1 MGLLILVT
9 GLVLFLGMHAVRI
22 PDEQR
27 RAGMIAR
34 WGKNKYRGIY
44 TVLSITGLV
53 LIVYGYGQARLDP
66 IFVWS
71 PPAATRH
78 IAALLMLFSM
88 ILLAACYVPM
98 NHIKARLQ
106 HPMTL
111 AVKVWALAHL
121 LARMDGPVDW
131 VGTSLGGICG
141 MGIAATPGNAS
152 APKDAPLATPELIAN
167 ANAAGIPGNVAVTS
181 ATTTYRPVPS
191 RVVRSVMLPP
201 ASATTPPPWPAPSTP
216 SARSRCT

>member
-22 PDEQR
+22 PNEQR

-34 WGKNKYRGIY
+34 LGKNRYRGIY
-44 TVLSITGLV
+44 TAVSIAGLV

-66 IFVWS
+66 VFVWS
-71 PPAATRH
+71 PPAAMRH

-98 NHIKARLQ
+98 NHIKAKLQ

-121 LARMDGPVDW
+121 LSNGTLADIVLFGSFLAWAVLLFKSARKRAIPMSFSGDGPTK
-131 VGTSLGGICG
+131 VGTMMTVVVGVLAWLVF
-141 MGIAATPGNAS
+141 AAW
-152 APKDAPLATPELIAN
+152 LHVQLI
-167 ANAAGIPGNVAVTS
+167 GVSPF
-181 ATTTYRPVPS
+181 S
-191 RVVRSVMLPP
+191 R
-201 ASATTPPPWPAPSTP
+201 
-216 SARSRCT
+216 

>member
-44 TVLSITGLV
+44 TAVSIAGLV

-121 LARMDGPVDW
+121 LSNGTLADILLFGSFLAWAVLLFKSARKRAIPMGFSGDGPTQ
-131 VGTSLGGICG
+131 VGTMMTVVVGVLAWLVF
-141 MGIAATPGNAS
+141 AAW
-152 APKDAPLATPELIAN
+152 LHVQLI
-167 ANAAGIPGNVAVTS
+167 GVSPF
-181 ATTTYRPVPS
+181 S
-191 RVVRSVMLPP
+191 R
-201 ASATTPPPWPAPSTP
+201 
-216 SARSRCT
+216 